1 MSTAEMESL
10 PFPEEYRSEL
20 KVKRHQ
26 EVQKSESMGI
36 LLTTIQKYRL
46 DSEDK
51 SIRSNKKPWA

>member
-1 MSTAEMESL
+1 MYSL

-20 KVKRHQ
+20 KAKRHQ
-26 EVQKSESMGI
+26 EVQKTESTGI

-51 SIRSNKKPWA
+51 LIS